1 MREAIDMWEERMKT
15 ATGRDAYII
24 KHTLIDLRKDQ
35 YIIKNAY
42 RRPIIMTK
50 GLKSKNF
57 IPLEGELY
65 IGEDGDVYSKG
76 ITLADPKV

>member
-1 MREAIDMWEERMKT
+1 MKT

-42 RRPIIMTK
+42 RKPIVMTK
-50 GLKSKNF
+50 SLKSKNF
-57 IPLEGELY
+57 ILNVKLHIYSFSQTSVISITFLNNLE
-65 IGEDGDVYSKG
+65 K
-76 ITLADPKV
+76 